1 MMAGDPVKKKR
12 APRKVHDE
20 ETLALAIQ
28 VVQTGRMSIR
38 AASLKYGIPK
48 SMLADKVCGNMST
61 QQKGPAP
68 FWVETL
74 KTVLLHGLLR
84 WLISGMD
91 RHVICSSTR
100 FKILLHD

>member
-48 SMLADKVCGNMST
+48 STLADKVCGNMST
-61 QQKGPAP
+61 QQKDPTP
-68 FWVETL
+68 FLGRDIEDL
-74 KTVLLHGLLR
+74 
-84 WLISGMD
+84 SCYMAY
-91 RHVICSSTR
+91 
-100 FKILLHD
+100 

>member
-1 MMAGDPVKKKR
+1 MMVGDPVKKKCG
-12 APRKVHDE
+12 PRKVHDE

-28 VVQTGRMSIR
+28 VVRTGHISIW

-48 SMLADKVCGNMST
+48 STLADKVCGNTST
-61 QQKGPAP
+61 QRKGPHL

-91 RHVICSSTR
+91 RHMIRSSAR